1 MTSPTSPQHAGRTF
15 AQSLEGVRRQ
25 AAAAGVFGVVEIEG
39 ARLSA
44 AAKAPAAPAWY
55 RLAEEGGVV
64 WVSLVTADRWLSHSV
79 EADLL
84 HTGDSLGELIREELV
99 ELGEEGP
106 PVVCE
111 HFRDEDRLFT
121 FRTPVPR
128 ADEATLWRY
137 LRAYEECFRRLGEI
151 DAAE

>member
-1 MTSPTSPQHAGRTF
+1 MPSPTSPQHAGHSF
-15 AQSLEGVRRQ
+15 AQVLQGVARQ
-25 AAAAGVFGVVEIEG
+25 AAAAGVFGSVEIEG

-55 RLAEEGGVV
+55 RLAEDGGTV
-64 WVSLVTADRWLSHSV
+64 WVSLVTPDRWLSHSV

-84 HTGDSLGELIREELV
+84 NTGDSLGELIREELA
-99 ELGEEGP
+99 ELGEEGA

-111 HFRDEDRLFT
+111 HFRDQDRLFT
-121 FRTPVPR
+121 FRTPVPAR
-128 ADEATLWRY
+128 DEDTLWRY
-137 LRAYEECFRRLGEI
+137 LRAYEECFRRLGDI